1 MTEPTPDVAPAPRTD
16 GSAAADLLS
25 TPPTE
30 GDDLP
35 ALLASR
41 RGSRQLPPLT
51 TALAAALLLAVGVVC
66 GAWADQ
72 RWGSSG
78 SGSAS
83 GANARRAAFASA
95 AARGGFGGFGGS
107 GNGGSGAQGS
117 GQPSASSA
125 TSTTGTVRLVDR
137 GTVYVAVAG
146 GGIVRVRLTG
156 STAIQRSAPASRS
169 ALRAGQKVTVQGAP
183 ASGGVVSATRIDI
196 SPGKATTR

>member
-1 MTEPTPDVAPAPRTD
+1 MTEPAPDLAPAPRAD

-41 RGSRQLPPLT
+41 RGSRRLSPLT

-95 AARGGFGGFGGS
+95 AARGGLGGFGGFGSAGS
-107 GNGGSGAQGS
+107 GSQGS
-117 GQPSASSA
+117 GQSASSA
-125 TSTTGTVRLVDR
+125 TSTTGTVRLVDH

-156 STAIQRSAPASRS
+156 STAIRRSAPASRS
-169 ALRAGQKVTVQGAP
+169 SLRAGQKVTVQGAP
-183 ASGGVVSATRIDI
+183 ASGGAVSATRIDI